1 MGGHARQGTVFP
13 VMNRF
18 FALPLPYTFGEVSS
32 AVHPVLIQD
41 ENEMVIVDCGFPG
54 YFSRIK
60 DAVGAL
66 GLDLGRLTRIIIT
79 HHDFDHMGAAA
90 ELKEACPKVEICA
103 SQQETP
109 YIEGT
114 IESLRLQQAQ
124 SIQDALPEHEK
135 ENGKRLQAL
144 FASVKPVKVDRILEN
159 HEVLPYC
166 GGIEVV
172 PTPGHTLGHISLYLR
187 EFKALVAGDALVLEK
202 GSLGL
207 ANPQY
212 AVDLGL
218 AQKSVSEL
226 AGYDTDKI
234 ACYHGGILDKD
245 ASLAL
250 RTLASQFTRS
260 N

>member
-1 MGGHARQGTVFP
+1 MS
-13 VMNRF
+13 RF
-18 FALPLPYTFGEVSS
+18 FTLPLPYTFGEVSS
-32 AVHPVLIQD
+32 AIHPVLIQD
-41 ENEMVIVDCGFPG
+41 EKDMVIVDCGFPG

-60 DAVGAL
+60 DAVEAM

-79 HHDFDHMGAAA
+79 HHDFDHMGTAA
-90 ELKEACPKVEICA
+90 ELKEVCPEAEICA
-103 SQQETP
+103 SEQETP
-109 YIEGT
+109 YVEGAT
-114 IESLRLQQAQ
+114 ESLRLQQAQ
-124 SIQDALPEHEK
+124 SIQDALPENEK

-144 FASVKPVKVDRILEN
+144 FASVKPVKVDRILKD

-166 GGIEVV
+166 GGIEII

-187 EFKALVAGDALVLEK
+187 EFKTLVAGDALVLEK

-212 AVDLGL
+212 AIDLEL

-226 AGYDTDKI
+226 AAYDINKI
-234 ACYHGGILDKD
+234 ACYHGGILDRD

-250 RTLASQFTRS
+250 RTLASKFKMP